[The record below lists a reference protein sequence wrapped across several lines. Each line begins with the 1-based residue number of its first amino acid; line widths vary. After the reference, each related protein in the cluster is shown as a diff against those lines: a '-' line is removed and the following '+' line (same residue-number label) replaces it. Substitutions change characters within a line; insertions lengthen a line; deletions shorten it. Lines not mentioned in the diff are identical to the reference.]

1 MELTES
7 IARKRQT
14 AKQRDFL
21 THFSRLG
28 NVRDSAKL
36 AGVSRALVYWW
47 REHSPSFAEKLSAV
61 ADEVFGESERKPTQR
76 IPTSAQTGP
85 VRKRERMMP

>member
-1 MELTES
+1 MELIES

-28 NVRDSAKL
+28 NVRDSAKQ
-36 AGVSRALVYWW
+36 AGISRALVYWW
-47 REHSPSFAEKLSAV
+47 RDNSPLFADKLFAA
-61 ADEVFGESERKPTQR
+61 ADEAFGINERELTQS

-85 VRKRERMMP
+85 VRKRERMTT